1 RSSSGNNTTMTR
13 LLVVT
18 DFQYD
23 FVSGSLGF
31 PKAQELEEP
40 IAKKIEEYRANG
52 DEIVFTLDT
61 HDA

>member
-1 RSSSGNNTTMTR
+1 MTR